1 MLYIINT
8 KNMNIVMKDLTIV
21 VPLYNKVHY
30 IQQCLNTIKSSIH
43 EIDWECI
50 VVDDG
55 STDGS
60 TEVAKEFCNNNHD
73 RFTYVQCLR
82 NHGLYPSYARNMGIR
97 MAESEFIMFFDA
109 DDWVCD
115 GYPDRGVKFMKENPD
130 YYHYSES
137 VYIVDKDED
146 YGSYIE
152 YYSLVPYTGVNDIDF
167 PAFIKFGG
175 GLYTRGIF
183 KTSEVKKI
191 RYKDVLFEDTV
202 FMIDYLYPGK
212 RMRLNKEEYGFYYFN
227 CRSEQDVFALNK
239 VANDDKMTDRE
250 YFYNYVATA
259 YPEYYEA
266 YIKPN
271 NNYQIEIKE
280 KC

>member
-1 MLYIINT
+1 
-8 KNMNIVMKDLTIV
+8 MKDLTIV

-30 IQQCLNTIKSSIH
+30 IEQCLVSIKNGIH
-43 EIDWECI
+43 DLDWECI

-60 TEVAKEFCNNNHD
+60 TEIAKEFCNNNYEN
-73 RFTYVQCLR
+73 FTYIQCLR
-82 NHGLYPSYARNMGIR
+82 NHGLYPSYARNIGIR

-109 DDWVCD
+109 DDWICD
-115 GYPDRGVKFMKENPD
+115 GYPDRGVKFMRENPE
-130 YYHYSES
+130 YYLYSER
-137 VYIVDKDED
+137 VFIVDKEEN
-146 YGSYIE
+146 YGEFVEFYQ
-152 YYSLVPYTGVNDIDF
+152 LVPTTGVNEIDF

-183 KTSEVKKI
+183 KTDEVKKF

-202 FMIDYLYPGK
+202 FLIDYLYPGK
-212 RMRLNKEEYGFYYFN
+212 RMKLNHENTGFYYFGT
-227 CRSEQDVFALNK
+227 RSEQDVFACSDVSINM
-239 VANDDKMTDRE
+239 KMTDRQ
-250 YFYNYVATA
+250 YFYNYVKET

-271 NNYQIEIKE
+271 NNYEVE
-280 KC
+280 LNTE